1 MASLR
6 RVHYDEM
13 GAIVKSFRSEQAE
26 IDALL
31 KQTKS
36 KVESLHNNQWVG
48 QGAEKWFSEMESL
61 VIPALGKLS
70 HALGYAGDTAQK
82 IHEVIHKGDEETKS
96 FFNIDISINIT

>member
-1 MASLR
+1 MARLR

-13 GAIVKSFRSEQAE
+13 SAIVKSFKSEQAE

-36 KVESLHNNQWVG
+36 KVDSLHNNQWVG
-48 QGAEKWFSEMESL
+48 QGSDKFFSEMEGT
-61 VIPALGKLS
+61 VIPAVGKLS

-82 IHEVIHKGDEETKS
+82 IHEVIHKHDEETKS
-96 FFNIDISINIT
+96 FFNIDITINIT

>member
-1 MASLR
+1 MARLR

-13 GAIVKSFRSEQAE
+13 GNIVKSFRSEQAE

-36 KVESLHNNQWVG
+36 KVDALHNNQWVG
-48 QGAEKWFSEMESL
+48 QGAEKWFSEMEGQLLPAVQRL
-61 VIPALGKLS
+61 V

-82 IHEVIHKGDEETKS
+82 IHEVIHKHDEETKS
-96 FFNIDISINIT
+96 FFAKFD

>member
-1 MASLR
+1 MS
-6 RVHYDEM
+6 
-13 GAIVKSFRSEQAE
+13 AIVKSFRSEQAE

-48 QGAEKWFSEMESL
+48 QGSEKWFSEMEGQL
-61 VIPALGKLS
+61 LPAVHRLA

-82 IHEVIHKGDEETKS
+82 IHEVIHKHDEETKP
-96 FFNIDISINIT
+96 FFNIEISIKV

>member
-1 MASLR
+1 
-6 RVHYDEM
+6 M

-48 QGAEKWFSEMESL
+48 QGADKFFNEMETL
-61 VIPALGKLS
+61 VNPGLGKVS
-70 HALGYAGDTAQK
+70 HALGYAADTAVK
-82 IHEVIHKGDEETKS
+82 IHEVIHKSDEETKS
-96 FFNIDISINIT
+96 FFNIDININIT

>member
-1 MASLR
+1 MAVRLR

-13 GAIVKSFRSEQAE
+13 SAIVKSFRTEQQE

-48 QGAEKWFSEMESL
+48 QGAEKWFSEMEGTVLPAVQRL
-61 VIPALGKLS
+61 VN
-70 HALGYAGDTAQK
+70 ALGYAGDTAQK
-82 IHEVIHKGDEETKS
+82 IHETIHKHDEETKS
-96 FFNIDISINIT
+96 FFAKFD